1 MLFLAPTHKLL
12 FTFVFLKEKMSKV
25 RNKKIRKLEYCRWT
39 SEDMD
44 HAINAY
50 KQNQC
55 GFNECCRR
63 YNIPKPTSR
72 RQLCSLNKK
81 ANENV

>member
-1 MLFLAPTHKLL
+1 
-12 FTFVFLKEKMSKV
+12 MSKV
-25 RNKKIRKLEYCRWT
+25 RNEKITKREYCRWN

-44 HAINAY
+44 HAINTY

-63 YNIPKPTSR
+63 YNILKQTFR
-72 RQLCSLNKK
+72 RHAFFK
-81 ANENV
+81 